1 MRKVRFLLS
10 SLDLLKKKSLKD
22 VPLMAPE
29 FPSLVGGGDV
39 CLREIESI
47 HRIYAECLA
56 EDNLRANLV
65 EEICTV
71 IEEVPCLPKK
81 WGCVPSRNEEES
93 FRNENKDKM
102 KGNGFVGSARVSSEP
117 GRCIESQKKDWRN
130 I

>member
-29 FPSLVGGGDV
+29 FPSLVGGFDV
-39 CLREIESI
+39 CFREIESI
-47 HRIYAECLA
+47 HRIYAKCLA

-71 IEEVPCLPKK
+71 EKLKKFHVCL
-81 WGCVPSRNEEES
+81 RN
-93 FRNENKDKM
+93 
-102 KGNGFVGSARVSSEP
+102 GAVSLVELKRSLFETK
-117 GRCIESQKKDWRN
+117 IKTK
-130 I
+130 